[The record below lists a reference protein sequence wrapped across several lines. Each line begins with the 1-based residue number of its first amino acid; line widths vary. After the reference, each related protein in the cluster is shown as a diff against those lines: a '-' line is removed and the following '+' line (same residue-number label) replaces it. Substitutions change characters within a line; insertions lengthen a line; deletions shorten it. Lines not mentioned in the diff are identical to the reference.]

1 MIDIKRFLKAIGIV
15 NSTDQTKSLEI
26 NVSNSATTNT
36 KTTLV
41 SSQTADRTLTLP
53 DSTSTLADINSAQS
67 ITNKQVSL
75 SNTTDN
81 KLLVSEATTHKI
93 VDSGITHTLATDVTL
108 TVDEQL
114 ILNSLNKEVVINGKA
129 LRIPVKTFNPMTPP
143 VGSVGDVLYNTFD
156 TAIYVHNGTTYE
168 SVSPPV
174 TSVNGQVG
182 DVVLDTDDISEGSTN
197 LYFTDSR
204 AQAALVSDLSGKANV
219 TLNNLGVTAIN
230 DDLIPATTATINLGE
245 SLKQFNDTY
254 TVRLLANQAFIKHV
268 VIGTVETLP
277 DGSSNT
283 GSSINSSVDHLGI
296 YTSNDS
302 LFPSKDIRLL
312 TGNVT
317 GSLNSGNLLLR
328 SGSVVSG
335 TKGSLTVDVKST
347 IVKKSDIEVSS
358 HEVYKNISLT
368 ASTTQTITELT
379 TVLADY
385 KSIIVKYSASINGK
399 KRTGTL
405 HVAADASNVGI
416 SDNYAESLPTDLF
429 FTAEISGSDILIKQT
444 NTESGTLTLT
454 IDVTRIK
461 E

>member
-15 NSTDQTKSLEI
+15 NDVDQSKALEI

-67 ITNKQVSL
+67 ITNKEVSL

-81 KLLVSEATTHKI
+81 KLLVSEASTHKI

-108 TVDEQL
+108 SVNEQL
-114 ILNSLNKEVVINGKA
+114 ILNSVNKEVVVNGLS
-129 LRIPVKTFNPMTPP
+129 LRIPVKTFNPGTPP
-143 VGSVGDVLYNTFD
+143 AGSVGDMLYNTFD
-156 TAIYVHNGTTYE
+156 TAIYIHNGTTYE

-174 TSVNGQVG
+174 TSVNGEVG
-182 DVVLDTDDISEGSTN
+182 DVILDTDDVSEGSTN

-219 TLNNLGVTAIN
+219 TLDNLGTTAIN
-230 DDLIPATTATINLGE
+230 ANLVPATTATIDLGE

-254 TVRLLANQAFIKHV
+254 TVRMFTNQSFNKHV

-283 GSSINSSVDHLGI
+283 GATVRSNVDHLAV
-296 YTSNDS
+296 YTGDDS
-302 LFPSKDIRLL
+302 LFPSKDLRLM

-317 GSLNSGNLLLR
+317 GALNSGNMLIR
-328 SGSVVSG
+328 TGSVDTG
-335 TKGSLTVDVKST
+335 IKGSLTLDARAIIT
-347 IVKKSDIEVSS
+347 KKSDVEVST
-358 HEVYKNISLT
+358 HEVYKNIPLT
-368 ASTTQTITELT
+368 ASATQTITELT
-379 TVLADY
+379 KVLADY
-385 KSIIVKYSASINGK
+385 KSIIIKYSATIDGK

-405 HVAADASNVGI
+405 HVAADATNVGI
-416 SDNYAESLPTDLF
+416 SDNYAESLPTNLI

-454 IDVTRIK
+454 VDVTRIK